1 MPEGVHENQFP
12 RRLSDTCGPETP
24 LSWESAATDGAIDGA
39 NRGELPRDRMG
50 RAFAM
55 TIKDLGAGS
64 ACGDSVGVL
73 ADPFADAEL
82 VVDQDSQRA
91 IDDLE
96 ILEFLAADLD
106 PVPAD
111 PAFRERLAE
120 TLWEMVR
127 DGRMARSRN
136 H

>member
-1 MPEGVHENQFP
+1 
-12 RRLSDTCGPETP
+12 
-24 LSWESAATDGAIDGA
+24 
-39 NRGELPRDRMG
+39 MG
-50 RAFAM
+50 HAFAM
-55 TIKDLGAGS
+55 TIKDLGAGN
-64 ACGDSVGVL
+64 ACGDSIGIL
-73 ADPFADAEL
+73 ADPFAEAEPA
-82 VVDQDSQRA
+82 VDRDSDQE

-120 TLWEMVR
+120 TLWELVR

>member
-1 MPEGVHENQFP
+1 
-12 RRLSDTCGPETP
+12 
-24 LSWESAATDGAIDGA
+24 
-39 NRGELPRDRMG
+39 MG

-55 TIKDLGAGS
+55 TIKDLGAGNAS
-64 ACGDSVGVL
+64 GDSIGIL
-73 ADPFADAEL
+73 ADPFADTELAVDRDAEQE
-82 VVDQDSQRA
+82 VDE
-91 IDDLE
+91 LE